1 MTGALPK
8 AYIHNLRRF
17 DLLVVV
23 SVLLLTHVAFDGLI
37 NGPTSRMPKHHA
49 RRFFLSVKQVEF
61 FGDLSVIPLLGF
73 GDAIEIGF

>member
-8 AYIHNLRRF
+8 ADIHNLRRF
-17 DLLVVV
+17 DLLIVV
-23 SVLLLTHVAFDGLI
+23 SMLLITHVAFDGLI
-37 NGPTSRMPKHHA
+37 NRPTSRMPKHHA

-61 FGDLSVIPLLGF
+61 FGDLTVISLLGF